1 VRAFNPTL
9 ERDGYEPLG
18 SVLET
23 NSDDWP
29 FLVDSVSAALEQRGE
44 RIARLVHPIMGVTRE
59 DGRLTGVTG
68 ARNAIHRESVMHF
81 DLARKLSDA
90 ELADLAERVRG
101 VAPLE
106 VRVRPKYN
114 PALRSAAY
122 IVPGI
127 IGVLL
132 SMTMLII
139 TAIAIVRERERGTLE
154 QLVVTP
160 IDKTSLMLGKI
171 VPFVLVGYVQMTV
184 VILLGRLLF
193 DIPVRGSL
201 PLLYALT
208 FAFIVDMLGLGL
220 FVSTVVR
227 TQAQAIQLGFFFML
241 PTILLS
247 GFMFPRQAMPAPA
260 QWLGLALP
268 LTYYLQV
275 LRGIL
280 LKGVGLEYLWRE
292 FLALVA
298 FGVLIITLSVKRFA
312 KTVE

>member
-1 VRAFNPTL
+1 
-9 ERDGYEPLG
+9 
-18 SVLET
+18 
-23 NSDDWP
+23 
-29 FLVDSVSAALEQRGE
+29 
-44 RIARLVHPIMGVTRE
+44 
-59 DGRLTGVTG
+59 
-68 ARNAIHRESVMHF
+68 
-81 DLARKLSDA
+81 
-90 ELADLAERVRG
+90 
-101 VAPLE
+101 
-106 VRVRPKYN
+106 
-114 PALRSAAY
+114 
-122 IVPGI
+122 VPGI

-193 DIPVRGSL
+193 DIPIRGSL
-201 PLLYALT
+201 PLLYAIT

-260 QWLGLALP
+260 QWLGLVMP

-292 FLALVA
+292 LAALLA
-298 FGVLIITLSVKRFA
+298 FGLIIITLSVKRFA